1 MADNNEKLFTLKE
14 VLDIVSKTNA
24 ITAQDLVEAT
34 EGKEFTDSKALLD
47 VINPIAVSKRNEL
60 IDREFNKAK
69 GKVSKK
75 VEKRLAEIFQDEDF
89 EGKDVDAILEMLP
102 TKVKP
107 QTNNSTKLTIEQA
120 LQIEGVKKLIDAGQK
135 ATEELKVLKGD
146 FESYKSNQKVLQ
158 KAVAEAEKQGAQF
171 SSDPVIRARQIKAF
185 EAEVTRFKYQEDAQG
200 NLTPLD
206 DEGQYPRHN
215 ATTGKEFAFS
225 EFIKGLSPV
234 DFKAEQQAQ
243 ADKSIPLP
251 NNNANVQNHGFTS
264 ESLKNVG
271 LKEYQQAINDGHLAK
286 AEFIKKTITER
297 AENGSKT

>member
-1 MADNNEKLFTLKE
+1 MADNEKLFTLKE

-24 ITAQDLVEAT
+24 ISAQDLVEAT
-34 EGKEFTDSKALLD
+34 EGKEFTDAKALLD
-47 VINPIAVSKRNEL
+47 VIDPIAVKKRNEL
-60 IDREFNKAK
+60 IDREFGKAK

-89 EGKDVDAILEMLP
+89 EGKDVDAILEILP
-102 TKVKP
+102 TKIKP
-107 QTNNSTKLTIEQA
+107 QQNNSTTKLTIEQA
-120 LQIEGVKKLIDAGQK
+120 LQIEGVKKLVDAGQK
-135 ATEELKVLKGD
+135 AVDELKVLKGD

-200 NLTPLD
+200 NLIPLD

-215 ATTGKEFAFS
+215 ATTGKEFAFA

-234 DFKAEQQAQ
+234 DFKAEQQAP
-243 ADKSIPLP
+243 ADKPIPLP
-251 NNNANVQNHGFTS
+251 NGNANVQNFGFTA

-271 LKEYQQAINDGHLAK
+271 EQEYRHALLIEKNPSK
-286 AEFIKKTITER
+286 AEFIKKQITER
-297 AENGSKT
+297 AEKQL